1 MWYVEEDLDK
11 PIKFYAH
18 NLFSKYGFDDGGL
31 LLHRVSP
38 VEEFWFDGVYGKCDH
53 TFSHAL
59 LITIV
64 EAFVVPLCP
73 PHLKV
78 QHICTSHNP
87 IRFDFGE
94 DEDID
99 LWESEHDKFD
109 KSLCITLPM
118 STIWL
123 IKSAMCAERNE
134 LPELLNKLRDGTIPI
149 QLENNYEPTNSDN

>member
-1 MWYVEEDLDK
+1 MWYGEDEELDK

-18 NLFSKYGFDDGGL
+18 ELFSKYGFDDGAI
-31 LLHRVSP
+31 LLHRVSR
-38 VEEFWFDGVYGKCDH
+38 VDEFWFDGVFGKCKH

-64 EAFVVPLCP
+64 EAFVVPACP

-78 QHICTSHNP
+78 QRVCSSHNP

-94 DEDID
+94 DEEDID

-109 KSLCITLPM
+109 KSLCVTLPM

-123 IKSAMCAERNE
+123 IESAMCAKRNE
-134 LPELLNKLRDGTIPI
+134 LPELLNKLRNGTIQIP
-149 QLENNYEPTNSDN
+149 LEN